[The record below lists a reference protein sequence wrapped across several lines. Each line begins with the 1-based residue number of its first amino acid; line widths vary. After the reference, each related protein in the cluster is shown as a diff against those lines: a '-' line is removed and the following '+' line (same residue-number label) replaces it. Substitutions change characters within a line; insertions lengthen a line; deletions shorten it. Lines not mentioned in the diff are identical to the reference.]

1 MRIVEN
7 VQIGQQLQTHL
18 LLHSY
23 TAPHQLYFASFANG
37 KSFALPNKVQ
47 GLNLQAPLCL
57 LENQKYD
64 MYGTNQ
70 GNGKS

>member
-1 MRIVEN
+1 MAEN
-7 VQIGQQLQTHL
+7 AQIGQQLQTHL

-23 TAPHQLYFASFANG
+23 TALHRLYFTSLANG
-37 KSFALPNKVQ
+37 KSFALPNNVQ

-64 MYGTNQ
+64 MCGTNQ